1 MAVVTSINVLNKEA
15 GKKVRI
21 FNMRFFTLLIVLFLF
36 SLNHAHPLLSE
47 NGTIDGVD
55 YEFNHVD
62 SCYSF
67 RGSFVINAELD
78 CLISILYGFK
88 HLRNI
93 ISDAESI
100 ILIQQGENW
109 YDAGYTFKMF
119 FFTNESVYR
128 KTLKLE
134 EQEIFFEMLSNKQNS
149 SLFPEVLSSSGYY
162 RIKGESPG
170 YAIEYF
176 QECKIRPSFLK
187 NVYINMVKKE
197 SLKFTLE
204 LKEYIK
210 KSCH

>member
-1 MAVVTSINVLNKEA
+1 
-15 GKKVRI
+15 
-21 FNMRFFTLLIVLFLF
+21 MRFFSFIVLFLF

-47 NGTIDGVD
+47 NGEIDGVD

-67 RGSFVINAELD
+67 RGSFFVKAELD
-78 CLISILYGFK
+78 CLISTLYNFK

-100 ILIQQGENW
+100 ILIQQGKNW

-134 EQEIFFEMLSNKQNS
+134 EQEIFFEMISNKQS
-149 SLFPEVLSSSGYY
+149 SNFFPEVLSSSGYY
-162 RIKGESPG
+162 RIKGESTG
-170 YAIEYF
+170 YVIEYF
-176 QECKIRPSFLK
+176 QECKIRSSFLT
-187 NVYINMVKKE
+187 NVYINMAKKE
-197 SLKFTLE
+197 SLKFMLE